1 MAFEI
6 LVAKNGNDAVI
17 TLKDLTEKSSAEIY
31 TFGALLNNFSAQH
44 HNETINVI
52 EGFSSIEDAKQNLT
66 PFFKSAKLSP
76 YVCRIK
82 DGKYKFGEGTFELKK
97 YASNGNAMH
106 GLLYD
111 RTFSIANQWQN
122 ESEAAVVLEY
132 LYDNQQE
139 GFLFYYKCSV
149 EYKLSVNNI
158 LSVSTTITNLD
169 NKLMPI
175 TDGWHPYFTLG
186 DSINDYLVEF
196 QSKTMLEFDDKLIPT
211 GKQIPYET
219 FGSLTL
225 LGNTFFDNCF
235 ALDFTECQPLCVVR
249 NPLKNIQV
257 EFYPE
262 KSYPYLQIYTPDS
275 RKSIAIENLS
285 APPDAFN
292 NGIDLKIL
300 QPGEEATFSVKYKIK
315 SL

>member
-17 TLKDLTEKSSAEIY
+17 TLKDLTEKSSVEIY

-44 HNETINVI
+44 HHETINVI

-76 YVCRIK
+76 FVCRVK

-97 YASNGNAMH
+97 YASNGNALH

-111 RTFSIANQWQN
+111 CSFTVASQWQN

-132 LYDNQQE
+132 LYDNQKE
-139 GFLFYYKCSV
+139 GFPFIYKCSV

>member
-6 LVAKNGNDAVI
+6 NVTKNGNDTVI

-31 TFGALLNNFSAQH
+31 SFGALLNNFSAQH

-52 EGFSSIEDAKQNLT
+52 EGFSSIEDVKQNLT

-76 YVCRIK
+76 YVCRVK
-82 DGKYKFGEGTFELKK
+82 DGKYKFGLDTYQLNK
-97 YASNGNAMH
+97 YASNGNALH
-106 GLLYD
+106 GLLFD
-111 RTFSIANQWQN
+111 NLFSIANQWQN
-122 ESEAAVVLEY
+122 ETEAAIVLETVY
-132 LYDNQQE
+132 NNTEE
-139 GFLFYYKCSV
+139 GFPFIYKCSV
-149 EYKLSVNNI
+149 EYNLSANNTLTI
-158 LSVSTTITNLD
+158 STTIKNLD

-211 GKQIPYET
+211 GKQLSYET
-219 FGSLTL
+219 FGSLKL
-225 LGNTFFDNCF
+225 FENTFFDNCF
-235 ALDFTECQPLCVVR
+235 LLDFTECQPLCVLR

-262 KSYPYLQIYTPDS
+262 KSYPYLQIYTPES

-285 APPDAFN
+285 SPPDAFN

-300 QPGEEATFSVKYKIK
+300 QPGEEATFRVKYKIK
-315 SL
+315 AL